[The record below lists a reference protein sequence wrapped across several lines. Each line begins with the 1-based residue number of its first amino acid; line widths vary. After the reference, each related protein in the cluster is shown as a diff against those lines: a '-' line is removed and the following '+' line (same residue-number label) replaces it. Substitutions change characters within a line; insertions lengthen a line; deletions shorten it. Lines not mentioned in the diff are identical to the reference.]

1 MRSALAFLTT
11 LPVGGYHAEIR
22 RGTLIAFPFAGMVLG
37 LSWWAA
43 AMVGARVW
51 GPVIAA
57 SIVLVVDLGV
67 TGGLHLDGLA
77 DVADGVGSQRRGD
90 ALREVLG
97 DPRIGAIGAA
107 TLATALLLRF
117 AAILSLV
124 TDGHAAV
131 LVLVPIVGRVGM
143 VLALATLP
151 RTPGSMT
158 DNLVDLAR
166 GPATA
171 SVVAVLAVGAM
182 AIGLAWAQPVRTIVA
197 AALGLAVAV
206 GLAVAWRRRHEFGSG
221 DVVGAAGLLAETVV
235 LLALAA

>member
-117 AAILSLV
+117 AAILSPGGLV
-124 TDGHAAV
+124 DVPVDVAVAADERPRV
-131 LVLVPIVGRVGM
+131 AGGEVGRVGSRPP
-143 VLALATLP
+143 VAPVA
-151 RTPGSMT
+151 PGRPGGF
-158 DNLVDLAR
+158 A
-166 GPATA
+166 
-171 SVVAVLAVGAM
+171 
-182 AIGLAWAQPVRTIVA
+182 
-197 AALGLAVAV
+197 
-206 GLAVAWRRRHEFGSG
+206 
-221 DVVGAAGLLAETVV
+221 
-235 LLALAA
+235 